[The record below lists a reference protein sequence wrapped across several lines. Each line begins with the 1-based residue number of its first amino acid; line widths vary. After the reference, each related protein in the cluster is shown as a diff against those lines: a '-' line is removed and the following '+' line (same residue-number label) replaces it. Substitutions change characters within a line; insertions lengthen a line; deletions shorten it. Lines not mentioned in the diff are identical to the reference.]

1 MVITW
6 SDASPLA
13 WGLSVGRGMLTGEM
27 TRPTR
32 FRLCLDPTVEQHDV
46 LAGHAGASRFAFNE
60 CLGMVKTAL
69 TERKTSPDV
78 PVPWTGF
85 DLINAFNAWKKTED
99 AARGVRRR
107 CRWRDRDRGDRRGVA
122 Y

>member
-1 MVITW
+1 
-6 SDASPLA
+6 
-13 WGLSVGRGMLTGEM
+13 MLTGEM